1 MYNTDFPAKAD
12 LPSTARLIR
21 STVIAGVSALAILV
35 TVVLPSEYGIDPTG
49 FGRLTGLTTMG
60 QIKMQL
66 AEEAA
71 ADEALSAAV
80 AAGTAIPSPAP
91 FAASPDTQQLAAR
104 VDALESLIL
113 ELQPAQLPAVAA
125 ATEGATVP
133 AAPVAIAPVPMQQ
146 AAAPAAA
153 PTPAPVATPQWR
165 DEVTFT
171 LTPMEG
177 TEYKLVMQ
185 AGAVATYEFV
195 VDGGVINFDAHGE
208 GEGQSLTYEEGRGV
222 ASDAGEMVPPVS
234 GTHGWF
240 FRNRGTEDVVVT
252 LRTGGDYHELRKL
265 I

>member
-1 MYNTDFPAKAD
+1 MYNTDFPSKAD
-12 LPSTARLIR
+12 LPTTDRLIR

-35 TVVLPSEYGIDPTG
+35 AVVLPSEYGIDPTG
-49 FGRLTGLTTMG
+49 FGRLTGLTAMG

-71 ADEALSAAV
+71 AGEALSAAA
-80 AAGTAIPSPAP
+80 AAGTAAT
-91 FAASPDTQQLAAR
+91 DTQQLAAR

-113 ELQPAQLPAVAA
+113 ELQSTQPTVAVPTEVARAPAELAAVPTPVEAPAAVAA
-125 ATEGATVP
+125 P
-133 AAPVAIAPVPMQQ
+133 L
-146 AAAPAAA
+146 
-153 PTPAPVATPQWR
+153 WR

-185 AGAVATYEFV
+185 AGAVATFEFV

-208 GEGQSLTYEEGRGV
+208 GEGQSLTYEKGRGV
-222 ASDAGEMVPPVS
+222 ASDAGELIPPVS

-240 FRNRGTEDVVVT
+240 FRNRGSDDVVVT
-252 LRTGGDYHELRKL
+252 LRTGGDYQTLRKL

>member
-12 LPSTARLIR
+12 LPSTARLVR
-21 STVIAGVSALAILV
+21 STIIAGVSALALLI

-80 AAGTAIPSPAP
+80 ASGTAIPNPAP
-91 FAASPDTQQLAAR
+91 APAAEAQQLAAR
-104 VDALESLIL
+104 VDALEALIL
-113 ELQPAQLPAVAA
+113 ELQPARLPTVAA
-125 ATEGATVP
+125 PLEAAPVP
-133 AAPVAIAPVPMQQ
+133 AAPVPVAPVPMQQ
-146 AAAPAAA
+146 AAAPAAVD
-153 PTPAPVATPQWR
+153 TLAPVAAPPWR

-222 ASDAGEMVPPVS
+222 ASDAGELIPPVS

-240 FRNRGTEDVVVT
+240 FRNRGDADVVVT
-252 LRTGGDYHELRKL
+252 LRTGGDYQELRKL

>member
-1 MYNTDFPAKAD
+1 MYNTDFPSKAD
-12 LPSTARLIR
+12 LPTTDRLIR

-71 ADEALSAAV
+71 AEEALSAAV
-80 AAGTAIPSPAP
+80 ASGTANPTPVAPA
-91 FAASPDTQQLAAR
+91 ADTQQLAAR

-113 ELQPAQLPAVAA
+113 ELQSAQPTAAVPTEVAPAPAELAA
-125 ATEGATVP
+125 VP
-133 AAPVAIAPVPMQQ
+133 APVE
-146 AAAPAAA
+146 
-153 PTPAPVATPQWR
+153 TPAPVAAPLWR

-177 TEYKLVMQ
+177 TEYKLVMT

-222 ASDAGEMVPPVS
+222 MGDSGQMIPPVS

-240 FRNRGTEDVVVT
+240 FRNRGNEDVVVT
-252 LRTGGDYHELRKL
+252 LRTGGDYQELRKL